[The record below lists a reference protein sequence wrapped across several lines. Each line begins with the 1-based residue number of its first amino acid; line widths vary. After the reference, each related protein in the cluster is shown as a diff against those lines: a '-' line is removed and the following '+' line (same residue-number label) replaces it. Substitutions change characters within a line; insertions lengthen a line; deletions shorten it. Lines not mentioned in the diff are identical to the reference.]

1 MNYKYIIAIDGW
13 ASGWFRGPMILKSNS
28 VPIIVDSD
36 HTPLYLKAW
45 IPWKHYVPVKKD
57 LSDLISNIKYL

>member
-1 MNYKYIIAIDGW
+1 MENKYIIALDGW

-36 HTPLYLKAW
+36 YTPLYKHAW
-45 IPWKHYVPVKKD
+45 EPWQHYVPVKKD
-57 LSDLISNIKYL
+57 LSDLIENI